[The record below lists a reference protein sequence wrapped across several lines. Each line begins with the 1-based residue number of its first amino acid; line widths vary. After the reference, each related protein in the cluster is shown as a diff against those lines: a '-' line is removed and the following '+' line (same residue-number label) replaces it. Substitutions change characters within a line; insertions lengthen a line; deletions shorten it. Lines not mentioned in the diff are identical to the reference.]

1 MLNNEQKKTQV
12 LKEIV
17 YFLSLMPKLIME
29 RKSIILSLCQKYDV
43 RKESVKA
50 LLYLENRYSDA
61 LRKDLLETYKNQT
74 IQIMMKSDSN
84 LGSVISMCFDYL
96 ESSDIEKLLLINKA
110 LAKEL
115 KDKFIRHLFRKPSLS
130 KKNRESI
137 YRMLVPKTF
146 QVIRSK

>member
-1 MLNNEQKKTQV
+1 M

-29 RKSIILSLCQKYDV
+29 RKTIILSLCQKYDV

-74 IQIMMKSDSN
+74 VQSLMKSETPI
-84 LGSVISMCFDYL
+84 GSALSSCFDYL
-96 ESSDIEKLLLINKA
+96 DIDDIQKLLILNRG
-110 LAKEL
+110 LAEEL
-115 KDKFIRHLFRKPSLS
+115 KDKYVRHLFRKPGLS
-130 KKNRESI
+130 KRTRELI
-137 YRMLVPKTF
+137 YKMLVPKTF
-146 QVIRSK
+146 KVNRI